1 MFILLEL
8 KKDNSYKKVCK
19 NNKYSEILM
28 PNEENEI
35 LIYWHD
41 LKLLKVQ
48 FVIYVDFETIFEKV
62 NV

>member
-1 MFILLEL
+1 MH
-8 KKDNSYKKVCK
+8 
-19 NNKYSEILM
+19 
-28 PNEENEI
+28 NEENEI

>member
-1 MFILLEL
+1 
-8 KKDNSYKKVCK
+8 
-19 NNKYSEILM
+19 M

-41 LKLLKVQ
+41 LKLLKLQ
-48 FVIYVDFETIFEKV
+48 FAIYVDFDAIFEKV